1 MAARETLFRLSRFAI
16 VLRSRG
22 AMDFRILGPLEVEAD
37 GHVLPIGS
45 RQPRALLTVLLL
57 DANHV
62 VSRDRLVEALW
73 GDDPPERAANALQV
87 YVSQLRKSLGA
98 DVIVT
103 QPRGYAVHVA
113 DGDLDLGRFESLV
126 AGSRRSEP
134 AAAARLLREALSL
147 WRGEPPAAPP
157 HPPHVHGGP
166 RRPPGR

>member
-22 AMDFRILGPLEVEAD
+22 AMDFRILGPLEVEAN

-57 DANHV
+57 DANRV

-73 GDDPPERAANALQV
+73 GDEPPERATNALQV
-87 YVSQLRKSLGA
+87 YVSQLRKALGA

-103 QPRGYAVHVA
+103 QPRGYLVHVA
-113 DGDLDLGRFESLV
+113 DGELDLESFESLV

-134 AAAARLLREALSL
+134 AAAATLLREALSL
-147 WRGEPPAAPP
+147 WRGGPPAPPADAPP
-157 HPPHVHGGP
+157 PPGGP
-166 RRPPGR
+166 RPPQE